1 MCLQWFFALLN
12 EAPVPKK
19 LHSCII
25 GNQLMTRLQLLKNVS
40 EHFVKRQ

>member
-1 MCLQWFFALLN
+1 MCLQWFLAFKCRFQ
-12 EAPVPKK
+12 KK